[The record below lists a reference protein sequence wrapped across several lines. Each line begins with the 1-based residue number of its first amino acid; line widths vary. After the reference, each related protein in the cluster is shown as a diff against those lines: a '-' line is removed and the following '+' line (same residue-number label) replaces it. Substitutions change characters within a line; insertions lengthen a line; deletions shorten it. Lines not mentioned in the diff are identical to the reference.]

1 MVTVRQWIVQ
11 GTAGV
16 LAALAVAAC
25 EDPVDRSVVRGDR
38 YLAVGDADMAIAE
51 YLLARRV
58 SGDTDD
64 LLLRLGQAHAAR
76 GDVDEALTVYET
88 LAERDPRLRH
98 QAAASLAGLAWSAQE
113 RGAAENMSRALQPLV
128 DWGLGYLPADLQRS
142 LAAYHAAEGDYAR
155 ALSLRLALL
164 AGEGEPEPAVLYDV
178 GLAYEQLGAC
188 TRALP
193 FYRSFLEAME
203 ESRSNPEDAR
213 YRYGNCL
220 YVSAAEDRAE
230 GRPAAALEKLTEMVE
245 LGEPRTHMV
254 EAHFLIGELHLAL
267 GQTDEALVNYARVLE
282 LNPTRTHA
290 LVRRAEERI
299 RQIRFGFE

>member
-1 MVTVRQWIVQ
+1 MMTVRHRIVHTTV
-11 GTAGV
+11 GI

-38 YLAVGDADMAIAE
+38 YLAVGDTDEAIAE

-58 SGDTDD
+58 SGDSDG
-64 LLLRLGQAHAAR
+64 LLLRLGHAYAVR

-88 LAERDPRLRH
+88 ITERDPRLRH
-98 QAAASLAGLAWSAQE
+98 QAAASLAGLAWAAQE
-113 RGAAENMSRALQPLV
+113 RGASENMSRALQPLV
-128 DWGLGYLPADLQRS
+128 GWGLGYLPADLQRS
-142 LAAYHAAEGDYAR
+142 LAGYHAAEGDYAR

-164 AGEGEPEPAVLYDV
+164 ADEADPEPEVLYAI

-193 FYRSFLEAME
+193 FYRDFLEAME
-203 ESRSNPEDAR
+203 DRRSNLEDAR
-213 YRYGNCL
+213 YHYGNCL
-220 YVSAAEDRAE
+220 YVSADEDRAE
-230 GRPAAALEKLTEMVE
+230 GRPSAALGKLDEMVE
-245 LGEPRTHMV
+245 LGVPRTHMV
-254 EAHFLIGELHLAL
+254 EAHFLIGELHLGL
-267 GQTDEALVNYARVLE
+267 GETDEALASYARMLQ

-299 RQIRFGFE
+299 RQIRFGFQ

>member
-1 MVTVRQWIVQ
+1 MMTVREWIVR
-11 GTAGV
+11 GTAGI
-16 LAALAVAAC
+16 LAAVALAAC
-25 EDPVDRSVVRGDR
+25 EDPVDRSIVRGDR
-38 YLAVGDADMAIAE
+38 YLAVGDTDKAIAE

-58 SGDTDD
+58 SGDTDN
-64 LLLRLGQAHAAR
+64 LLLRLGHAYAAR

-88 LAERDPRLRH
+88 LTEREPRLRH
-98 QAAASLAGLAWSAQE
+98 QAAASLAGLAWSARE
-113 RGAAENMSRALQPLV
+113 RGATENMSRALQPLV

-142 LAAYHAAEGDYAR
+142 LAAYHAAEGDHAR

-164 AGEGEPEPAVLYDV
+164 AGDGDPDPAVLYDV

-193 FYRSFLEAME
+193 FYRDFLEAME
-203 ESRSNPEDAR
+203 DSRSSLEDAR
-213 YRYGNCL
+213 YHYGNCL
-220 YVSAAEDRAE
+220 YVSADEDRAE
-230 GRPAAALEKLTEMVE
+230 GRPAAALEKLGEMVE
-245 LGEPRTHMV
+245 LGVPRTHMV
-254 EAHFLIGELHLAL
+254 EAHFLVGELHLAL
-267 GQTDEALVNYARVLE
+267 GETDEALANYARVLE

>member
-1 MVTVRQWIVQ
+1 MVTVRQSIVQ
-11 GTAGV
+11 GAAGI
-16 LAALAVAAC
+16 LAALALTAC

-38 YLAVGDADMAIAE
+38 YLAVGDTDKAIAE

-58 SGDTDD
+58 RGDSDD
-64 LLLRLGQAHAAR
+64 LLLRLGHAYAVG
-76 GDVDEALTVYET
+76 GDVDETLTVYET

-98 QAAASLAGLAWSAQE
+98 QAAASLAGLAWSARE
-113 RGAAENMSRALQPLV
+113 RGAVENMSRALQPLV
-128 DWGLGYLPADLQRS
+128 GWGLGYLPADLQRS

-164 AGEGEPEPAVLYDV
+164 AGEGDPDPAVLYDV

-193 FYRSFLEAME
+193 FFRDFLEARE
-203 ESRSNPEDAR
+203 DARSNLEDAR
-213 YRYGNCL
+213 YHYGNCL
-220 YVSAAEDRAE
+220 YVSADEDRAE
-230 GRPAAALEKLTEMVE
+230 GRPSAALEKLGEMVE
-245 LGEPRTHMV
+245 LGVPRTHMV

-267 GQTDEALVNYARVLE
+267 GETDEALVNYARVLE